1 MERGLRQLGVV
12 KMNVAHQRGFQV
24 FAADEM
30 VALQHLL
37 DAAVEALDHAVGLGV
52 HRRRQAVLDAEVGAE
67 QVELV
72 LSRRGAFAQTEE
84 TVGEF
89 LPVARSEQ
97 DVR

>member
-1 MERGLRQLGVV
+1 
-12 KMNVAHQRGFQV
+12 
-24 FAADEM
+24 M
-30 VALQHLL
+30 VRLQDLL
-37 DAAVEALDHAVGLGV
+37 NPSVEALDHAVGLRM
-52 HRRRQAVLDAEVGAE
+52 RRRGQAVLDGEVGAE

>member
-1 MERGLRQLGVV
+1 VERGLRQLGAL
-12 KMNVAHQRGFQV
+12 KMNVAHQRGFQGSKL
-24 FAADEM
+24 M
-30 VALQHLL
+30 KWWLCSTSSMRPPK
-37 DAAVEALDHAVGLGV
+37 ALDHAIGLRV

>member
-1 MERGLRQLGVV
+1 
-12 KMNVAHQRGFQV
+12 
-24 FAADEM
+24 M
-30 VALQHLL
+30 VRLEHFL
-37 DAAVEALDHAVGLGV
+37 DPAVEAFDHAVGLRM
-52 HRRRQAVLDAEVGAE
+52 RRRGQAVLDAEVGAE